1 MTFFKRISHIC
12 PLPPP
17 HQLWKLGLSPLA
29 PSASPDV
36 YEIEKSHAGQLPLQK
51 GSFYT
56 CHVKGGGLEGED
68 TDLTGSQLSE
78 LAPLLLALLLGDE
91 WRPPKGE
98 EEALAAG
105 RGWIQCSE
113 ALTGMLSPVEG
124 TWNLGSLS
132 GWGHTWALGK

>member
-1 MTFFKRISHIC
+1 MEAWFV
-12 PLPPP
+12 PL
-17 HQLWKLGLSPLA
+17 GTLSSL
-29 PSASPDV
+29 DV
-36 YEIEKSHAGQLPLQK
+36 YEIEKSNPGQLPLQK

-56 CHVKGGGLEGED
+56 CHVEGGGLEGED
-68 TDLTGSQLSE
+68 TDLTGSQVPE
-78 LAPLLLALLLGDE
+78 LAPFLLALLLGVE

-113 ALTGMLSPVEG
+113 APTGMLSPVEG

-132 GWGHTWALGK
+132 GWGHT